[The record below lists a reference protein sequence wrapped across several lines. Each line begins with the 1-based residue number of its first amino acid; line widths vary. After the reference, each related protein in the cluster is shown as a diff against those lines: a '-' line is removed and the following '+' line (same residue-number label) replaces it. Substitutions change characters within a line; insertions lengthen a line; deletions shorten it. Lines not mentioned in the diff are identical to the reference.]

1 MELATIFSVISVAFL
16 SSISHCIGM
25 CGGFV
30 VACNAKLAKKT
41 PTQIW
46 LYNISYHISR
56 ILAYIVLGILFG
68 LFGSFVIASITIKG
82 YVFFAIGLF
91 MVVLG
96 VALIKRGALLK
107 FIEND
112 KISQKFI
119 MPKFKNLI
127 QKDGL
132 VPFISLGFLNGLL
145 PCGVVYYFLA
155 LSLSAGSIANGAL
168 VMAVFGIATLP
179 VMLGFGGLVNLIS
192 AELKSKMNYI
202 FAGIIILYGIY
213 LAYLGFV
220 AIK

>member
-1 MELATIFSVISVAFL
+1 MEFATIFSVISVAFL
-16 SSISHCIGM
+16 SSISHCLGM

-30 VACNAKLAKKT
+30 VACNAKLAKK
-41 PTQIW
+41 PVAQIW

-56 ILAYIVLGILFG
+56 ILAYVVLGILFG
-68 LFGSFVIASITIKG
+68 LFGSFVIASVILKG

-96 VALIKRGALLK
+96 VALIKRGTLLK

-127 QKDGL
+127 QKDGIL
-132 VPFISLGFLNGLL
+132 AFMLLGFLNGLL

-168 VMAVFGIATLP
+168 VMAAFGVSTLP
-179 VMLGFGGLVNLIS
+179 AMLGFSGLVNLIS
-192 AELKSKMNYI
+192 GELKSKMNYI
-202 FAGIIILYGIY
+202 SAGIIMLYGIY
-213 LAYLGFV
+213 LAYLGFM